1 MLYVMIAMEIV
12 DTIYKVCYIANTIMN
27 AYQAIINK

>member
-1 MLYVMIAMEIV
+1 MLYIIVVMEIV

-27 AYQAIINK
+27 AYQAVINK